1 MRMMGA
7 DSVEYH
13 RSTVLGRVDDH
24 PGQALA
30 YYASRGETPMRWGRG
45 GAGALGLDGEVTPDA
60 YEAVFGPGGARHP
73 SSGDRLAC
81 TRRPGMELVI
91 SAHKSV
97 AELGVVGRAEDM
109 HRIMDAERN
118 ATLEYL
124 DRVVRQVGGRRGRA
138 GTATATSGLVY
149 AHTRHATSR
158 AGDPCPHDHVLIANV
173 IEMLDARGGWKAADT
188 TLWRE
193 HLHAATM
200 LGRVAGARR
209 ALALGYGIKLDQGP
223 SGRLRHWRIAG
234 VPDGVM
240 EVHSKRAAEIDAE
253 CERRGQDSHRARG
266 VAARTTRAAKE
277 HEGEE
282 ELLPR
287 WRAELGSVGWPVERL
302 AASIGAAAA
311 RRRPMLRLGLR
322 DLRRLVATVTDG
334 DGELARRKV
343 FSRRQVIVELAPL
356 LFGQDP
362 WLVEAVADR
371 VLADPEVV
379 PLVGVTG
386 AREPVH
392 ALASTLAAESAIAAG
407 IDRQVAREDGP
418 AVLVET
424 VKAAIADA
432 EAALGG
438 PLSAEQRDAAVGIAT
453 SGRGG
458 ELVVGVAGAGK
469 TTMLAVLASAFEA
482 SGHRVLG
489 TATSGQA
496 ARTLGREGGL
506 GESRTL
512 ASLCWRLDHHHL
524 TLDDRS
530 VVILDEAGTTDDT
543 ALLRL
548 TAHVEAAGAKLVLV
562 GDDHQL
568 GPVGPGGALAALVGR
583 HPDALHRLTQNRR
596 QADPDERIALGELR
610 DGDVAEAVA
619 WYRGAGR
626 LHTGKDREDALQV
639 AVDAWATD
647 AASGEKVGLYAWRR
661 ANVAELNTRARA
673 WMAATGRLSG
683 PEVACAGGNRYRAG
697 DHVVALAPGPDGS
710 LVTSQR
716 AIVTAVDADAGAV
729 TLVTGDGRQVGLAG
743 DDAGADRLGYGY
755 ATTVHRAQGETVDRA
770 HLFADGG
777 GRELAYVAMSR
788 ARQTTQVWTVADDT
802 DQAAEDLRR
811 DWGTRRTPVWALDT
825 GLPAPGL
832 PFDGL
837 PAGDKARVVALLH
850 AREALAGSAS
860 TAVAVPA
867 GSAELADAQAALN
880 QARLHRSHLETGTGV
895 YAATDAG
902 LAVADTAR
910 AYQELSVS
918 RWAAHHATS
927 RRGRRDATKQIAG
940 LEADQVDAARR
951 WETHVEP
958 EAARLDSQI
967 ERLEAAVEQL
977 SGRDQRRALVARTVT
992 DAGVE
997 HQRAARQLARRLDD
1011 HRNHLDQVESVRRAA
1026 TAHHPPGPTTAP
1038 ELGHEPPE
1046 VEAGPGL

>member
-7 DSVEYH
+7 ESVAYH
-13 RSTVLGRVDDH
+13 RSTVLGRADDH

-30 YYASRGETPMRWGRG
+30 YYASRGETPMRWGG
-45 GAGALGLDGEVTPDA
+45 TGAAALSLDGEVIPEA
-60 YEAVFGPGGARHP
+60 YEALFGPGGARDP
-73 SSGDRLAC
+73 SSGERLAA

-97 AELGVVGRAEDM
+97 AELGVIGRAEDM
-109 HRIMDAERN
+109 HQIMDAERD
-118 ATLEYL
+118 ATLAYL
-124 DRVVRQVGGRRGRA
+124 DRLVRQVGGRRGRA
-138 GTATATSGLVY
+138 GTVTATSGLVY

-173 IEMLDARGGWKAADT
+173 IEMLDDAGGWKAADT

-200 LGRVAGARR
+200 VGRVAAARR
-209 ALALGYGIKLDQGP
+209 ALELGYGIGPDPGP

-234 VPDGVM
+234 VPREVM

-253 CERRGQDSHRARG
+253 CERRSQDSHRARG
-266 VAARTTRAAKE
+266 VAARTTRAAKD

-287 WRAELGSVGWPVERL
+287 WRAELASVGWPVDRL
-302 AASIGAAAA
+302 AASIDAAAA
-311 RRRPMLRLGLR
+311 RRRPVPRLGLR

-343 FSRRQVIVELAPL
+343 FSRRQVIVQLAPL

-362 WLVEAVADR
+362 RLVEAIADR

-386 AREPVH
+386 AREQVH

-407 IDRQVAREDGP
+407 IDRQIAREDGP
-418 AVLVET
+418 AAPVET
-424 VKAAIADA
+424 VEAAIGDA
-432 EAALGG
+432 EASLGG
-438 PLSAEQRDAAVGIAT
+438 PLSAEQRAAAVGIAT

-469 TTMLAVLASAFEA
+469 TTMLAVVASAFEA
-482 SGHRVLG
+482 SGHHVVG

-496 ARTLGREGGL
+496 ARTLGAEANL

-512 ASLCWRLDHHHL
+512 ASLCWRLDHHRL
-524 TLDDRS
+524 ALDERS
-530 VVILDEAGTTDDT
+530 VVILDEAGATDDV

-562 GDDHQL
+562 GDDRQL
-568 GPVGPGGALAALVGR
+568 GPVGPGGALGALIGR
-583 HPDALHRLTQNRR
+583 HPDAVHRLTDNRR
-596 QADPDERIALGELR
+596 QADLDERIALGELR
-610 DGDVAEAVA
+610 DGDVTEAVG

-626 LHTGKDREDALQV
+626 VHAGKDREAALRA
-639 AVDAWATD
+639 AVDAWAADTAD
-647 AASGEKVGLYAWRR
+647 CRKVGLYAWRR
-661 ANVAELNTRARA
+661 GNVAELNTWARA
-673 WMAATGRLSG
+673 WMAASGRLTG
-683 PEVACAGGNRYRAG
+683 PEVTCVGGNRYRAG
-697 DHVVALAPGPDGS
+697 DHVVALAPGPDGC

-716 AIVTAVDADAGAV
+716 AVVTAVDPAAGAV
-729 TLVTGDGRQVGLAG
+729 TLRTGDGRLVPLAG

-788 ARQTTQVWTVADDT
+788 ARHTTQVWAVADDT
-802 DQAAEDLRR
+802 DQACEDLRR
-811 DWGTRRTPVWALDT
+811 DWASRRTPVWASDT
-825 GLPAPGL
+825 GLPAASDAGL
-832 PFDGL
+832 DL
-837 PAGDKARVVALLH
+837 TEGDRARVVALIH
-850 AREALAGSAS
+850 AREALAGNA
-860 TAVAVPA
+860 ADRVPSPSR
-867 GSAELADAQAALN
+867 SAELADAQAALDG
-880 QARLHRSHLETGTGV
+880 ARQDRRDLDTGEGV
-895 YAATDAG
+895 YAGTDAG
-902 LAVADTAR
+902 RAVADMAQACYALSAAR
-910 AYQELSVS
+910 
-918 RWAAHHATS
+918 WTAAHATT
-927 RRGRRDATKQIAG
+927 RRDRHDTAKQITALQAANADAG
-940 LEADQVDAARR
+940 RR
-951 WETHVEP
+951 WEAHVDP
-958 EAARLDSQI
+958 EAARLDGQI
-967 ERLEAAVEQL
+967 DRLESTVEQL
-977 SGRDQRRALVARTVT
+977 SDRDQRRALVARTVT

-1011 HRNHLDQVESVRRAA
+1011 YRNHLDQVESARRAA
-1026 TAHHPPGPTTAP
+1026 TAHHPPGSTTAP
-1038 ELGHEPPE
+1038 ELGHEPPD